1 MPRMQ
6 KFILKAFLAIT
17 SGLSTQTLAED
28 GVPFETAKAIGRRV
42 AWTASLPGGEVRHAE
57 QFGNQLYVLDE
68 QNFLSSLNLESGRI
82 MWSVQV
88 TGEESTPDFI
98 HTFEMRRGQ
107 GLAAKVTPMVL
118 VGLGSELLK
127 FDGTNGAMTKR
138 VSMDRLPDTNPIEVG
153 KYMVFGTN
161 RGVVQWYNPD
171 LEVPWRAFDCGDAM
185 ACDVSAG
192 GDLLVAAAR
201 DGGVLCLQSGNGALV
216 WRKKLLGPA
225 TGPAAI
231 AGNKVYVSS
240 ADGYIR
246 CYNHFD
252 SPVAWERL
260 LEGSLLGAPWSRKK
274 TATSPS
280 LARGSM
286 RSSRR
291 PAMNPAACC
300 LGFPRKLMVRSLPTT
315 AAPCCFTMLKMTCC
329 VWSAEKMAA

>member
-1 MPRMQ
+1 MQ

-42 AWTASLPGGEVRHAE
+42 AWTAPLPGGEVRHAE

-216 WRKKLLGPA
+216 
-225 TGPAAI
+225 
-231 AGNKVYVSS
+231 
-240 ADGYIR
+240 
-246 CYNHFD
+246 
-252 SPVAWERL
+252 
-260 LEGSLLGAPWSRKK
+260 
-274 TATSPS
+274 
-280 LARGSM
+280 
-286 RSSRR
+286 
-291 PAMNPAACC
+291 
-300 LGFPRKLMVRSLPTT
+300 
-315 AAPCCFTMLKMTCC
+315 
-329 VWSAEKMAA
+329 

>member
-6 KFILKAFLAIT
+6 KFILKACLAIT

-28 GVPFETAKAIGRRV
+28 GVPFETAKAIGQRV
-42 AWTASLPGGEVRHAE
+42 AWTVPLPGGEVRHAE
-57 QFGNQLYVLDE
+57 QLGNQLYVLDE
-68 QNFLSSLNLESGRI
+68 QNFLSSLNLQSGRI

-88 TGEESTPDFI
+88 TGAESTPDFI

-201 DGGVLCLQSGNGALV
+201 DGGVLCLQSGNGALI

-231 AGNKVYVSS
+231 PATRCTSPPPTVTSAATTISTLRWHGNASLKGLM
-240 ADGYIR
+240 ADQ
-246 CYNHFD
+246 
-252 SPVAWERL
+252 
-260 LEGSLLGAPWSRKK
+260 SLPKK
-274 TATSPS
+274 TVMSPFP
-280 LARGSM
+280 ARDCT
-286 RSSRR
+286 RLWPL
-291 PAMNPAACC
+291 PAMNLAACC
-300 LGFPRKLMVRSLPTT
+300 LGSRKKQTVKSSLTT
-315 AAPCCFTMLKMTCC
+315 AAHCCFTMPKMLSSG
-329 VWSAEKMAA
+329 WSVEKMAA

>member
-42 AWTASLPGGEVRHAE
+42 AWTAPLPGGEVRHAE

-138 VSMDRLPDTNPIEVG
+138 VSMDRLPDSNPIEVG

-216 WRKKLLGPA
+216 WRKNCWARPLVLPPSPGTKCSSPPPTATSGATTTSTHRSHGNVCWKGFLLG
-225 TGPAAI
+225 GQ
-231 AGNKVYVSS
+231 SS
-240 ADGYIR
+240 R
-246 CYNHFD
+246 N
-252 SPVAWERL
+252 
-260 LEGSLLGAPWSRKK
+260 K

-280 LARGSM
+280 LARDSM
-286 RSSRR
+286 RSSQR
-291 PAMNPAACC
+291 PAMNPAAFCP
-300 LGFPRKLMVRSLPTT
+300 GFPQKLMVKSLPMT
-315 AAPCCFTMLKMTCC
+315 AAPCCFTMLKMACC
-329 VWSAEKMAA
+329 GWSAGKMAA